1 MYYYAIPI
9 LLDSGQWIINDVFTE
24 EKEICTTDMRVYRK
38 LLRMHWTERLGSFK
52 KNGIDGHLYLK
63 EDELVIS
70 VAHNQER
77 GLGEFKPHPT
87 YWRKNVLRGDVSSG
101 KGNNIDKKQILGSC
115 RGPQSYTEMETVVIS
130 NKL

>member
-1 MYYYAIPI
+1 
-9 LLDSGQWIINDVFTE
+9 
-24 EKEICTTDMRVYRK
+24 
-38 LLRMHWTERLGSFK
+38 MHWTERLGSFK

-87 YWRKNVLRGDVSSG
+87 Y
-101 KGNNIDKKQILGSC
+101 
-115 RGPQSYTEMETVVIS
+115 
-130 NKL
+130 